1 MFAVE
6 YEEFTAFFFSLLKIN
21 AARGRRWSRDVT
33 LIAGDRVRNGG
44 TLESE
49 TVTMSACR
57 HSLHDGSILSGGI
70 TDQQPLLW
78 YQHVTAR
85 TQPDTGYVLRHS
97 DRDNATVIT
106 YRHLCQDH
114 GEREIPD
121 VTSMRRSN
129 YSVPY
134 QPVSERNFTLVM
146 VTHERDRLL
155 KTLLRRY
162 STMTNIASIIVYWN
176 NPRRTPPDLTKDMDF
191 RMPLVIVEL
200 SMTSLRLRYQP
211 LPEIRTNG

>member
-1 MFAVE
+1 MAGRWNLRRSLCLLVAIVCMMV
-6 YEEFTAFFFSLLKIN
+6 AFCLVVLQIS
-21 AARGRRWSRDVT
+21 SRYY
-33 LIAGDRVRNGG
+33 GN
-44 TLESE
+44 
-49 TVTMSACR
+49 
-57 HSLHDGSILSGGI
+57 
-70 TDQQPLLW
+70 
-78 YQHVTAR
+78 QHVTAR
-85 TQPDTGYVLRHS
+85 TQPYTVYVLRHS